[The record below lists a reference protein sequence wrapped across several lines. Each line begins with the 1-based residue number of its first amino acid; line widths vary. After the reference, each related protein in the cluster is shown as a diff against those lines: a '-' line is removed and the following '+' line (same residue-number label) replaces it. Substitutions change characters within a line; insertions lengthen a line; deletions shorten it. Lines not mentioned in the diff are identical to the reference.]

1 MKIFGVEKISLN
13 FCVSEVQHESI
24 VLTIEGK
31 PMAIMIG
38 IDAEQ
43 SEQGSDD
50 SFRRLIE
57 ERRSPETVSRNGL
70 EYMPDSADTN
80 MKHETD
86 RDGVI
91 RVGDTRV
98 TLDSVISSFKT
109 GATAEEIA
117 CQYPTLQLADIYS
130 AISCY
135 LRNQKETE
143 SYLARRRNIRD
154 HVRSQNQLRF
164 ESDNIKTRLMARR
177 TE

>member
-1 MKIFGVEKISLN
+1 MKIFGVEKTSLN

-31 PMAIMIG
+31 PMALMIG

-50 SFRRLIE
+50 SFQRLIE
-57 ERRSPETVSRNGL
+57 ERRSPETVSRNEL
-70 EYMPDSADTN
+70 ASADTN

-86 RDGVI
+86 RDGVM

-154 HVRSQNQLRF
+154 QVRSQNQLRF

>member
-1 MKIFGVEKISLN
+1 MKIFGVEKTSLN

-31 PMAIMIG
+31 PMALMIG

-57 ERRSPETVSRNGL
+57 ERRSPETVSRNEL
-70 EYMPDSADTN
+70 ASADTN

-86 RDGVI
+86 RDGVM

-154 HVRSQNQLRF
+154 QVRSQNQLRF